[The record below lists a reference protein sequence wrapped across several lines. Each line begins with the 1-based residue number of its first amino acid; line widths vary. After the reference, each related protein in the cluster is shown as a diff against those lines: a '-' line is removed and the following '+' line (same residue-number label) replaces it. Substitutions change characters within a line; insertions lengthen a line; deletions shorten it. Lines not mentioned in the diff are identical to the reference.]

1 MDEKKVNRLVSS
13 KTKSQNILKWKPK
26 YDKKIM
32 FEKALSETIDWYRTK
47 IDLYKFKCK
56 IYTK

>member
-1 MDEKKVNRLVSS
+1 M
-13 KTKSQNILKWKPK
+13 I
-26 YDKKIM
+26 KKIM

-47 IDLYKFKCK
+47 IDLYKFKSK